1 MEPDDLQI
9 AGFLFESVQPAFQ
22 SFVTDGSTTIVGIIA
37 APAVVL
43 LTIYVLFW
51 GVSMASGQIS
61 DTFTDGMKRIVRM
74 CVIIGFAL
82 TTGIYQST
90 VVEFFM
96 QAPMEIAGQ
105 IAIPG
110 SDPIGDDINSMSTM
124 LDQAAASGFDVAAK
138 PWQEGI
144 VMHSAALTGVS
155 GEGLL
160 FQGVA
165 ILLSTIVVLTVAIAA
180 CLILVAYSALTIL
193 LAIGPLFILLALFPG
208 TMRWFESWLGQV
220 VNYAIG
226 VLLIVLAASLM
237 FKVLDTFFQHM
248 ATMGTAEVPDG
259 FPQSNRH
266 GRLRLGRNVLDAVDC
281 CRARRRRCRFCKWIR
296 RPSGL
301 PRFGRRQDVGHRPFQ
316 ASDHFWKQCHRQSY
330 RVYRR
335 WHCQSSQPRGEEGIR
350 DGQEEVPVTQHSQG
364 RLSQTRGM

>member
-9 AGFLFESVQPAFQ
+9 AGFLFENVQPAFQ
-22 SFVTDGSTTIVGIIA
+22 AFVTDGSTTIIGIIA
-37 APAVVL
+37 TPAVVL

-61 DTFTDGMKRIVRM
+61 EPFTDGMKRIVRM
-74 CVIIGFAL
+74 CIIVGFAL
-82 TTGIYQST
+82 TAGIYQGT
-90 VVEFFM
+90 VVDFFI

-105 IAIPG
+105 VAIPG
-110 SDPIGDDINSMSTM
+110 SNPIGDDINSMSTM

-165 ILLSTIVVLTVAIAA
+165 ILLCTIVVLTVAIAA

-193 LAIGPLFILLALFPG
+193 LAIGPLFILLALLPG

-248 ATMGTAEVPDG
+248 ATMGTAEILMASLKAIGMAAFVLGVMSSMPSIAAALGGGAAASASG
-259 FPQSNRH
+259 FG
-266 GRLRLGRNVLDAVDC
+266 GRLASLGSGAGRMLATGHSKRAITSGNSMVGKAAGSAVSGAAKAANYVVKKGFEMARKKSLPTNTI
-281 CRARRRRCRFCKWIR
+281 RA
-296 RPSGL
+296 G
-301 PRFGRRQDVGHRPFQ
+301 
-316 ASDHFWKQCHRQSY
+316 
-330 RVYRR
+330 
-335 WHCQSSQPRGEEGIR
+335 
-350 DGQEEVPVTQHSQG
+350 
-364 RLSQTRGM
+364 